1 METNHF
7 KKLAFLGT
15 SLASQWLRLHA
26 SVQAAWVRSLVRELD
41 PTAKIKDLES
51 CSLRGGAAK

>member
-1 METNHF
+1 MV
-7 KKLAFLGT
+7 
-15 SLASQWLRLHA
+15 QWLRLHA